1 MAGMAVVMSMVE
13 CDEHEFTLYQTFI
26 GSCECYHEISSFHF
40 LLSMVHA
47 VPDILARIVDTKRSE
62 LALLAHS
69 RADLERQAASR
80 APARDFRTA
89 LLANKPAV
97 IAEIKKASPSKGVFL
112 KDYDPASIARA
123 YSDGGAACLSVLTDR
138 DYFQGSL
145 SDLNAARDAVSLPVL
160 RKDFTVD
167 ELHVIEAAANNADA
181 ILLIA
186 AILTESEMRRLR
198 ELAASL
204 GMAALVEVHDGE
216 ELKAAIGSGATI
228 IGVNNRNLHTFEVSL
243 DTSLILVDR
252 IPATAVKVA
261 ESGIHS
267 RTDVATLAAAG
278 YQAFLVGEH
287 LMKSGD
293 PAQALKAL
301 RS

>member
-1 MAGMAVVMSMVE
+1 MK
-13 CDEHEFTLYQTFI
+13 FP
-26 GSCECYHEISSFHF
+26 
-40 LLSMVHA
+40 LSMVHA

-62 LALLAHS
+62 LTRLAGS
-69 RADLERQAASR
+69 RADLERRAAHR
-80 APARDFRTA
+80 APARDFRSA
-89 LLANKPAV
+89 LLANQPAV

-112 KDYDPASIARA
+112 QNYDPASIAQTYR
-123 YSDGGAACLSVLTDR
+123 DGGAACLSVLTDR
-138 DYFQGSL
+138 DYFQGGL
-145 SDLNAARDAVSLPVL
+145 ADLNAAREAVSLPVL

-167 ELHVIEAAANNADA
+167 ELHVIEAAAHNADA

-186 AILTESEMRRLR
+186 AILTESEMRRFR
-198 ELAASL
+198 ELAADF

-228 IGVNNRNLHTFEVSL
+228 IGVNNRNLHSFEVSL
-243 DTSLILVDR
+243 QTSLELADR
-252 IPATAVKVA
+252 IPGTAVKVT

-267 RTDVATLAAAG
+267 RSDVAALQSAG

-293 PAQALKAL
+293 AAQALKAL